1 MDFEE
6 MLGIDQL
13 DLSYEVR
20 VEGFDGENFTYS
32 VYFAEGSPEEKKAE
46 VDNAIQSII
55 EQYEDDYMG
64 YIDVSVEDGKVS
76 VFHDLGNV
84 EMEDDNLPIQE
95 MLKAFDTVAGVKEV
109 IINEG
114 SGFDF

>member
-13 DLSYEVR
+13 DLSYEVK

-32 VYFAEGSPEEKKAE
+32 VYFAEGSPEEKKTE

-55 EQYEDDYMG
+55 EKYDDDYLG
-64 YIDVSVEDGKVS
+64 YIDVSVEDGKVF

-84 EMEDDNLPIQE
+84 EMEDENLPIQE
-95 MLKAFDTVAGVKEV
+95 MLKAIDTVAGVKKV

-114 SGFDF
+114 SEFDF